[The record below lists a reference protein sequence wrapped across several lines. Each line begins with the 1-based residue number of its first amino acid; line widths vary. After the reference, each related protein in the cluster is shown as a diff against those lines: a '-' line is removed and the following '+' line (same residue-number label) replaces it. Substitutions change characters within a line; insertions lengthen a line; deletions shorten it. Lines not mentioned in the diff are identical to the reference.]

1 VTLDTQP
8 TRNVLT
14 GVAEYDAASESFSDV
29 RALSAALRF
38 LGEDADL
45 ATVLAVSGEAFR
57 SAVHAERWS
66 IGSAYVSRE
75 PVLAAGAR
83 AFGYQARYLIG
94 ASIDETWIA
103 IRDAVDAG
111 QPALSSGILARD
123 GEPLS
128 TWWFLVR
135 GYDAQEKMVEVAG
148 LPGSVDRF
156 TPLPAL
162 HGREATWVGVVKGLS
177 VAPALLAERPVFLI
191 GLRSQPP
198 QPRDVVLETIQ
209 RAVRMAQDAAITVQT
224 EMLQAAGRYVMGL
237 SSYHVWASHLGGIT
251 GREPFFRC
259 GPFEGTMPA
268 VDVARAN
275 EELAERIR
283 RGRGAAADYFRRVS
297 DLFDGAVHDALLSAA
312 AGYAEVADLAEEY
325 REQFTGPTPLAEQD
339 LLMDRDNRAQGV
351 LLIRQMQALEGATI
365 TQLESALRRVADGP

>member
-1 VTLDTQP
+1 MTLDTQQ

-38 LGEDADL
+38 LGEEADL
-45 ATVLAVSGEAFR
+45 STVLAVSGEAFR

-83 AFGYQARYLIG
+83 AFGYQPRYLIG

-148 LPGSVDRF
+148 LPGSVEGF

-162 HGREATWVGVVKGLS
+162 HGREATWAGVVKGLS
-177 VAPALLAERPVFLI
+177 VAPGLLAERPVFLI
-191 GLRSQPP
+191 GLRGLPP

-224 EMLQAAGRYVMGL
+224 EMPHAAGRYVMGL
-237 SSYHVWASHLGGIT
+237 SSYHVWANHLGGIT

-259 GPFEGTMPA
+259 GPFERYA
-268 VDVARAN
+268 VELDQHLAGLYLVARFEIDSPDTSVNRHGDGMRLCKPGTGGLRKGFLYLGSARRRHFN
-275 EELAERIR
+275 LDCPAATGDYRCGNRCPQNYAPRRASETCLRLAH
-283 RGRGAAADYFRRVS
+283 GLLL
-297 DLFDGAVHDALLSAA
+297 DL
-312 AGYAEVADLAEEY
+312 
-325 REQFTGPTPLAEQD
+325 
-339 LLMDRDNRAQGV
+339 
-351 LLIRQMQALEGATI
+351 
-365 TQLESALRRVADGP
+365 